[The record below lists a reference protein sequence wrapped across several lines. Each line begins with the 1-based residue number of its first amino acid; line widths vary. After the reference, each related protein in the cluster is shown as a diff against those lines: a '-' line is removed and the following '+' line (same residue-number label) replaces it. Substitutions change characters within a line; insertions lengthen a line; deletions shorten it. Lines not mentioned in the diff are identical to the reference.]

1 MEEMEKN
8 QAAEAQEIHNA
19 EVPEEVSEETSGQP
33 AQTNDEVTAETEEI
47 QETAETEAPKKKAVP
62 FWQEILDIAETVL
75 ISVFVVL
82 LLFSYVSRPV
92 TVDGR
97 SMNPTLIDG
106 DKLLMYRILY
116 EPKQGDI
123 VVVNNHEGY
132 VLDSDNKVV
141 SSGYSLNEP
150 IIKRVIAV
158 AGQQIVVD
166 ETEGHVYV
174 NGVALQED
182 YINDRTTTN
191 DGAFVYPIT
200 IPKGYIFVMGDNR
213 NKSTDSR
220 SSAVG
225 LVPVEDVLGRAYFR
239 YYPFSE
245 IGFLN

>member
-8 QAAEAQEIHNA
+8 QTAEAQETQNA
-19 EVPEEVSEETSGQP
+19 EVTEKATEANEELTS
-33 AQTNDEVTAETEEI
+33 ETEEL
-47 QETAETEAPKKKAVP
+47 QDTEEAEAPKKKAMP
-62 FWQEILDIAETVL
+62 FWAEILDIAETVL

-82 LLFSYVSRPV
+82 LLFSYVTRPV

-97 SMNPTLIDG
+97 SMNPTLYDG
-106 DKLLMYRILY
+106 DKLLMYRVLY

-132 VLDSDNKVV
+132 VLDKDNKVV

-158 AGQQIVVD
+158 EGQQVVVD

-174 NGVALQED
+174 NGVALEED

-225 LVPVEDVLGRAYFR
+225 LVSVDDVLGRTYFR

-245 IGFLN
+245 MGFLN